1 MTITD
6 TREDLALRA
15 REGITALLEL
25 LGEDP
30 SRAGLIDTPHRVV
43 KAYLE
48 LCDSPGDP
56 ATLLARV
63 FDDADYDA
71 DEMIAVGPIEF
82 TSLCE
87 HHLMPFPG
95 KAWVAYIPEGNRV
108 VGLSKLPRL
117 VEHFARRPQVQERL
131 TSQIADSLEEH
142 LSPKGVGVILSASHG
157 CMGHRGVRK
166 PGASMHTSALRGVF
180 RTNDAARAE
189 FLALTRGGAS

>member
-1 MTITD
+1 MTVPD

-30 SRAGLIDTPHRVV
+30 TRAGLIDTPHRVV

-48 LCDSPGDP
+48 LCDKPGDP
-56 ATLLARV
+56 ATLLART
-63 FDDADYDA
+63 FDDTDYDS
-71 DEMIAVGPIEF
+71 DEMIAVGPIDF

-95 KAWVAYIPEGNRV
+95 KAWVAYIPNGSRV

-117 VEHFARRPQVQERL
+117 VEHYARRPQVQERL
-131 TSQIADSLEEH
+131 TSQIADALEEH
-142 LSPKGVGVILSASHG
+142 LAPKGVGVILSAAHG

-166 PGASMHTSALRGVF
+166 PGAQMHTSALRGVF
-180 RTNDAARAE
+180 RSNDAARAE
-189 FLALTRGGAS
+189 FLALTRSTT

>member
-1 MTITD
+1 MTVTD
-6 TREDLALRA
+6 TREDLTLRA

-30 SRAGLIDTPHRVV
+30 TRAGLIDTPHRVV

-48 LCDSPGDP
+48 LCDKPGDP
-56 ATLLARV
+56 ATLLART
-63 FDDADYDA
+63 FDDADYDS
-71 DEMIAVGPIEF
+71 DEMIAVGPIDF

-95 KAWVAYIPEGNRV
+95 KAWVAYIPNGSHV

-117 VEHFARRPQVQERL
+117 VEHYARRPQVQERL
-131 TSQIADSLEEH
+131 TSQIADALEEH
-142 LSPKGVGVILSASHG
+142 LAPEGVGVILSATHG

-166 PGASMHTSALRGVF
+166 PGAQMRTSALRGVF

-189 FLALTRGGAS
+189 FLALTR